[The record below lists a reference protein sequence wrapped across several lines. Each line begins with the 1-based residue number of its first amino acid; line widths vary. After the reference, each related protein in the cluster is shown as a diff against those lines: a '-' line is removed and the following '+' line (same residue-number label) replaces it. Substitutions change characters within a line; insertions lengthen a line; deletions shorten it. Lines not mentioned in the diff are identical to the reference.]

1 MSARLVVLASI
12 ATAALAMPIV
22 QNLHDRAY
30 YEEKF
35 FNWLMEHKIE
45 ATSGDHFVKMIQNF
59 ANNDDIIT
67 QHNNQNLPYTLGHN
81 QFSHLS
87 VEEYREY
94 VKLGLNKPENIVAD
108 EIHEAPADVSTLA
121 SSIDWVAQGSV
132 TPVKDQGQC
141 GSCWS
146 FSATGAMEG
155 AYKNKK
161 GTLPSLSEQNFVDCD
176 NRSNGGSDLGCN
188 GGLMDSAFSWAKKNG
203 GLCTE
208 AAYPYTS
215 GTTKKSGTCN
225 QTSCKKAEYAPI
237 GYTDVAKKIDSA
249 MMSALA
255 LGPVS
260 IAIEADQ
267 SAFQLYKSGVFTG
280 ACGTNLDHGVLAVGY
295 GTEGGKDFYL
305 VKNSWGTSWGDKGY
319 IKLGRGRSYNSGAG
333 QCGMLTGPPSYP
345 KY

>member
-1 MSARLVVLASI
+1 MSARLVVLASL

-35 FNWLMEHKIE
+35 FNWLSEHKIE

-67 QHNNQNLPYTLGHN
+67 QHNNQNLSYTLGHN

-121 SSIDWVAQGSV
+121 TSINWVEKGSV

-203 GLCTE
+203 GICTE

-215 GTTKKSGTCN
+215 GTTKKAGTCS
-225 QTSCKKAEYAPI
+225 QSCKQAQYAPI
-237 GYTDVAKKIDSA
+237 GFTDVAVKSDSA
-249 MMSALA
+249 MMSALN

-260 IAIEADQ
+260 VAIEADQ
-267 SAFQLYKSGVFTG
+267 SAFQLYKSDVFTG
-280 ACGTNLDHGVLAVGY
+280 TCGTNLDHGVLAVGY
-295 GTEGGKDFYL
+295 GTESGKDYYL

-319 IKLGRGRSYNSGAG
+319 IKLGRGDSYNNKSG
-333 QCGMLTGPPSYP
+333 QCGILTGPPSYP

>member
-1 MSARLVVLASI
+1 MS
-12 ATAALAMPIV
+12 
-22 QNLHDRAY
+22 
-30 YEEKF
+30 
-35 FNWLMEHKIE
+35 
-45 ATSGDHFVKMIQNF
+45 
-59 ANNDDIIT
+59 
-67 QHNNQNLPYTLGHN
+67 
-81 QFSHLS
+81 
-87 VEEYREY
+87 
-94 VKLGLNKPENIVAD
+94 LGLNKPENIVAD

-121 SSIDWVAQGSV
+121 TSINWVEKGSV

-203 GLCTE
+203 GICTE

-215 GTTKKSGTCN
+215 GTTKKAGTCS
-225 QTSCKKAEYAPI
+225 QSCKQSQYAPI
-237 GYTDVAKKIDSA
+237 GFTDVAVKSDSA
-249 MMSALA
+249 MMSALN

-260 IAIEADQ
+260 VAIEADQ

-280 ACGTNLDHGVLAVGY
+280 TCATNLDHGVLAVGY
-295 GTEGGKDFYL
+295 GTESGKDYYL

-319 IKLGRGRSYNSGAG
+319 IKLGRGDSYNNKSG
-333 QCGMLTGPPSYP
+333 QCGILTGPPSYP